1 MRILGYLVVGL
12 LGLII
17 FMVANTVAWL
27 PAGEAKSLRPA
38 TYDTTDAR
46 RMAEN
51 LAGAVRFQTVSY
63 SYEQAPDDVAFKGF
77 QDYLVKTYP
86 NAHAVLEREVV
97 SDYSLMYRWPAGAD
111 TGKKPIAL
119 AAHMDVVPVPERG
132 LADWPQPPFAG
143 VIDGEG
149 ILWGRGT
156 LDDKGLLISIMEAA
170 EKLARAGFSPDRDI
184 YFLFGHDE
192 ELGGNKGAAV
202 MAKMLQERGVRLS
215 WLMDEGS
222 AIAAGVIPGVK
233 SPVALISLG
242 EKGSVTLKFSAND
255 DGGHSSAPKDYT
267 AASLA
272 AKAGVAVTENQY
284 PLVLDEHLESFLKA
298 VAPEQHF
305 LNRFMIANLWATRG
319 VLAGEL
325 AKSPTVAAFMHTTT
339 AFTMMEAG
347 TKSNILPQ
355 YGEAVVNYRI
365 HPRDTV
371 EGVVARATEI
381 IGDDRVMVEV
391 MGEGREATSLSSPV
405 GEGYQTIAGTVQAEF
420 GDIPI
425 APTLT
430 VQGTDARHYDG
441 VADGVYRFMPL
452 VVGKDTLK
460 QIHGTAEHISIEAL
474 ARQVSF
480 YEALMRASAG
490 SGTP

>member
-12 LGLII
+12 VGLVIY
-17 FMVANTVAWL
+17 MVANTMAML
-27 PAGEAKSLRPA
+27 PAGEAKSLKPA
-38 TYDTTDAR
+38 EYDAADAR

-51 LAGAVRFQTVSY
+51 LAGAVRFETVSY
-63 SYEQAPDDVAFKGF
+63 SLDRAPDDAAFKGF
-77 QDYLVKTYP
+77 HDYLVTTYP
-86 NAHAVLEREVV
+86 NAHAVLEREIV
-97 SDYSLMYRWPAGAD
+97 SDYSLMYRWPAASS
-111 TGKKPIAL
+111 TAKKPIAL

-143 VIDGEG
+143 VIDDNG

-156 LDDKGLLISIMEAA
+156 LDDKGMLISIMEAV
-170 EKLARAGFSPDRDI
+170 EKLARAGFAPDRDI

-192 ELGGNKGAAV
+192 ELGGDNGAAV
-202 MAKMLQERGVRLS
+202 MAGILKDRGVQLS

-222 AIAAGVIPGVK
+222 AIPDGIIPGVK

-242 EKGSVTLKFSAND
+242 EKGSVTLRFSATD
-255 DGGHSSAPKDYT
+255 DGGHSSAPKDFT

-284 PLVLDEHLESFLKA
+284 PLVLDEHLEAFLKA
-298 VAPEQHF
+298 VAPEQPF
-305 LNRFMIANLWATRG
+305 LNRFMIANLWATNG
-319 VLAGEL
+319 VMAGEL

-339 AFTMMEAG
+339 AFTMMQSG
-347 TKSNILPQ
+347 TKTNILPQ

-371 EGVVARATEI
+371 QGVIDRARDVVA
-381 IGDDRVMVEV
+381 DDRIKIENL
-391 MGEGREATSLSSPV
+391 GGGREATSLSDPS
-405 GEGYQTIAGTVQAEF
+405 GEGYQAIARAVKAEF

-480 YEALMRASAG
+480 FETLIK
-490 SGTP
+490 GTVG